1 MINRRTRHLHNYHCP
16 NEATRQNIK
25 TVNEA
30 TKQSTFSVST
40 KTEHLS
46 EKKKNKNRA
55 SFCYS
60 SSALFF
66 PTNLPPARHHY
77 KNWRASNRLNTSKRH
92 V

>member
-46 EKKKNKNRA
+46 EKKKTKTEHL
-55 SFCYS
+55 FVIPVLPS
-60 SSALFF
+60 SSQLTCRQPATTIRTGALL
-66 PTNLPPARHHY
+66 T
-77 KNWRASNRLNTSKRH
+77 